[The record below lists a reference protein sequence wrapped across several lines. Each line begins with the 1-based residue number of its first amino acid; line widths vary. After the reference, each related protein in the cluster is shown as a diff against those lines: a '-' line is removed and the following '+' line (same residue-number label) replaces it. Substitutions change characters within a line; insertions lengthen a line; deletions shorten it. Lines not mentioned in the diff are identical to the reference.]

1 MFDIAWSE
9 LMLIGGV
16 ALVVIGP
23 KDLPKAM
30 RTVGQAVGKIR
41 RMASEF
47 QGQFNDAMR
56 EAELHDLKKQVE
68 DVGGSVSSAMNSDY
82 GSSDFKPIEMP
93 KDEPPASVG
102 LDDAALKEAE
112 AKLADLPVPDPLP
125 PVEILPADSVAPAL
139 AEKPKRRRK
148 AAAVEAEAPE
158 PVAQIVAAPADAAV
172 TTEIEKPKRRRKA
185 AAVEAEAPDPVAEI
199 AAAPAD
205 AAETEKPKRRR
216 KAAAAETEAPEPV
229 AEAAAAPPRKRKA
242 KPVKTSLVA
251 EPDEGSAT

>member
-9 LMLIGGV
+9 FMLIGAV

-68 DVGGSVSSAMNSDY
+68 DVGGTVSSAMNT
-82 GSSDFKPIEMP
+82 DFKPIEMP
-93 KDEPPASVG
+93 ASTG

-112 AKLADLPVPDPLP
+112 AKLAALPPPDPLP
-125 PVEILPADSVAPAL
+125 PVEIAPAQIASAEVAPVAQ
-139 AEKPKRRRK
+139 
-148 AAAVEAEAPE
+148 AAAPE
-158 PVAQIVAAPADAAV
+158 PAAEPSEPAPAK
-172 TTEIEKPKRRRKA
+172 T
-185 AAVEAEAPDPVAEI
+185 
-199 AAAPAD
+199 
-205 AAETEKPKRRR
+205 
-216 KAAAAETEAPEPV
+216 
-229 AEAAAAPPRKRKA
+229 PRKRKTA
-242 KPVKTSLVA
+242 AA
-251 EPDEGSAT
+251 EPGEGSAA

>member
-9 LMLIGGV
+9 FMLIGAV

-68 DVGGSVSSAMNSDY
+68 DVGGSVSSAMNP
-82 GSSDFKPIEMP
+82 DFKPIEMP
-93 KDEPPASVG
+93 ASTG

-112 AKLADLPVPDPLP
+112 AKLSALPPPDPLP
-125 PVEILPADSVAPAL
+125 PVEITPADMVSAEVAPA
-139 AEKPKRRRK
+139 AQ
-148 AAAVEAEAPE
+148 AASPE
-158 PVAQIVAAPADAAV
+158 PAANSAEPA
-172 TTEIEKPKRRRKA
+172 
-185 AAVEAEAPDPVAEI
+185 PVK
-199 AAAPAD
+199 
-205 AAETEKPKRRR
+205 T
-216 KAAAAETEAPEPV
+216 
-229 AEAAAAPPRKRKA
+229 PRKRKTA
-242 KPVKTSLVA
+242 AA
-251 EPDEGSAT
+251 EPGEGSAA

>member
-9 LMLIGGV
+9 FMLIGAV

-68 DVGGSVSSAMNSDY
+68 DVGGSVSSAMNT
-82 GSSDFKPIEMP
+82 DFKPIDMP
-93 KDEPPASVG
+93 DSTG

-112 AKLADLPVPDPLP
+112 AKLAAIPAPDPLP
-125 PVEILPADSVAPAL
+125 PVEITPADVAPQVAEE
-139 AEKPKRRRK
+139 EKPKRRRK
-148 AAAVEAEAPE
+148 AAPAETVAE
-158 PVAQIVAAPADAAV
+158 PVPQAEPAPA
-172 TTEIEKPKRRRKA
+172 KA
-185 AAVEAEAPDPVAEI
+185 
-199 AAAPAD
+199 
-205 AAETEKPKRRR
+205 
-216 KAAAAETEAPEPV
+216 
-229 AEAAAAPPRKRKA
+229 PRKRKTA
-242 KPVKTSLVA
+242 VA
-251 EPDEGSAT
+251 EPGEGSAA

>member
-41 RMASEF
+41 RMAGEF

-68 DVGGSVSSAMNSDY
+68 DVGGSVTSAMNSDY
-82 GSSDFKPIEMP
+82 SSDFKPIEMP
-93 KDEPPASVG
+93 KDETPTSIG

-112 AKLADLPVPDPLP
+112 AKLADLPLPEPLP
-125 PVEILPADSVAPAL
+125 PVDIAPADTAAPAVV
-139 AEKPKRRRK
+139 EKPKRRRK
-148 AAAVEAEAPE
+148 AAAVEAEVSEPMAEAVAAPDDAVAPTAAEKPRRRSKVAAVEAEASE
-158 PVAQIVAAPADAAV
+158 PVAEAVAAPADAVAP
-172 TTEIEKPKRRRKA
+172 TAAEKPKRRNKVA
-185 AAVEAEAPDPVAEI
+185 AAEDEASEL
-199 AAAPAD
+199 AAPA
-205 AAETEKPKRRR
+205 
-216 KAAAAETEAPEPV
+216 KA
-229 AEAAAAPPRKRKA
+229 PRKRKA
-242 KPVKTSLVA
+242 KIVD
-251 EPDEGSAT
+251 PDDGSAA